1 MKQIVVPEKNSEN
14 EYFLLLNFEYEIL
27 SIKIF
32 NSKLK
37 LTLNYKNEKKHVTFS
52 LKPITL
58 IYSYTYFQLGLKPWM
73 T

>member
-1 MKQIVVPEKNSEN
+1 MKQIVVPEKNSES
-14 EYFLLLNFEYEIL
+14 EYFLLLNFKYEIP

-58 IYSYTYFQLGLKPWM
+58 ISRYTYFQLGLKPWM